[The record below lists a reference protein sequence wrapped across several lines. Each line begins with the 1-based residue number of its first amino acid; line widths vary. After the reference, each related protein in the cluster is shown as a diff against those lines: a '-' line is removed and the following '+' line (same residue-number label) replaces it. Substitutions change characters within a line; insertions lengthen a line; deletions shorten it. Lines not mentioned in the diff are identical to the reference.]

1 MEGPARAGHDP
12 GGGLRLEWPDFR
24 QPVPDRQGDDGDQL
38 ERPSLLRASAGK
50 SRRCGSGKGPPKG
63 RGQRRRENSP
73 WRIAR
78 KLAPMKNL
86 TTKRGLRCAI
96 YTRVS
101 TDQGLEQDFNSLDAQ
116 REASEAYVKS
126 QAHEGWRLVRDRY
139 DDGGFSGGS
148 MDRPALQKLLIDV
161 QARRIDVIVVYKVDR
176 LTRSLADFAKLVE
189 TFDGLRQDPRRPH
202 AAVLCTAAQARR
214 PLHPAPRRWF
224 STPTSGASQPDRA
237 PPVAGSVPGLAA
249 RE

>member
-12 GGGLRLEWPDFR
+12 GGGLRLERPDFR
-24 QPVPDRQGDDGDQL
+24 QPIPDRQGDHGDQL

-50 SRRCGSGKGPPKG
+50 SRRFRSGKGPPKG

-101 TDQGLEQDFNSLDAQ
+101 TDQGLEQVVREQLWRYYPKALELGDDLAADWFLDLWALAPTPAKAARP
-116 REASEAYVKS
+116 RESRVAGLLKAHRIRRLEAAEVLRILRQKP
-126 QAHEGWRLVRDRY
+126 LVVRQWRDR
-139 DDGGFSGGS
+139 S
-148 MDRPALQKLLIDV
+148 
-161 QARRIDVIVVYKVDR
+161 
-176 LTRSLADFAKLVE
+176 
-189 TFDGLRQDPRRPH
+189 
-202 AAVLCTAAQARR
+202 
-214 PLHPAPRRWF
+214 
-224 STPTSGASQPDRA
+224 
-237 PPVAGSVPGLAA
+237 
-249 RE
+249 

>member
-12 GGGLRLEWPDFR
+12 GGALCLERPDFR
-24 QPVPDRQGDDGDQL
+24 QPIPDRQGDDRDQL

-50 SRRCGSGKGPPKG
+50 SRRCGSRKGPPKR
-63 RGQRRRENSP
+63 RGERRRDNSA

-78 KLAPMKNL
+78 KPAPMKNL

-116 REASEAYVKS
+116 REASEAYIKS
-126 QAHEGWRLVRDRY
+126 QAHEGWRLDRDRY

-176 LTRSLADFAKLVE
+176 LTRSLADFAKLIE
-189 TFDGLRQDPRRPH
+189 TFDAHGVSFVSVTQSFNTTTSMGRLTLNVRSASSVYRRMRRPH
-202 AAVLCTAAQARR
+202 RR
-214 PLHPAPRRWF
+214 RLE
-224 STPTSGASQPDRA
+224 S
-237 PPVAGSVPGLAA
+237 
-249 RE
+249 